1 MFKRIGLH
9 TIMICVFIFTAT
21 AGFARDFIIYSIV
34 QEVPM
39 YKGHSPKKNFYIN
52 VGNQQGV
59 FPGNTLEV
67 FRVESRND
75 PYETKTRYNYKV
87 KVGEL
92 EVVHSEKDSAIAI
105 MSKLEDG
112 EKAPLKEINNVMIG
126 DLVDVKVK

>member
-1 MFKRIGLH
+1 
-9 TIMICVFIFTAT
+9 MIFVFIFTAT

-39 YKGHSPKKNFYIN
+39 YKAHQPKKNFYVN
-52 VGNQQGV
+52 VGNQQGI
-59 FPGNTLEV
+59 FSGNKLEV

-75 PYETKTRYNYKV
+75 PYETKTRYNYKI

-92 EVVHSEKDSAIAI
+92 EVIHSEKDSAIAVL
-105 MSKLEDG
+105 SKIEDG
-112 EKAPLKEINNVMIG
+112 EKQPLKEVNNIMIG